1 MDYLPTKI
9 APPNEA
15 RPSPSE
21 TIHLDNYGVDCCL
34 GAFVLL
40 PYAAKQEVFRL
51 LTYSTNS
58 ESILC
63 QHFPRLFVDG
73 LSTLPVQPIADPT
86 TSHLVEL
93 HASDRGYF
101 ISTGLIE
108 KNATTVFVFSQKQIT
123 ESGFHWCRGS
133 SICFVSR
140 YHITSD
146 ATGDPNT
153 RQITSVNADTWRH
166 LTSFPSRLSSCKY
179 NTCFPL
185 RVWIALGHIHETVT
199 KILNRHGETS
209 QGEKPTKSE
218 RFLFDS
224 DAWSFL
230 KYHFVLI
237 SEKQEKI
244 GQKSHLIVMDS
255 CSRKKMKIER
265 LTTFF
270 RFETEE
276 QLTRVEQLFGDVFRF
291 GVRKIQPK
299 LGDIS
304 MFNLR
309 DALNVIVGG
318 DEVQYPFKRYT
329 SRRGLDFSHDGI
341 CLRMSVRYEKY
352 MFESNGQLKTCT
364 DLELLT
370 GSILSVVGHREEAGE
385 NNVDEDNIRIHLDD
399 EFTIGNL
406 VFKATNVT
414 NTAVDAVV
422 VYPRRRQGEDRSFAV
437 ADVLR
442 YLEESL
448 AVG

>member
-1 MDYLPTKI
+1 
-9 APPNEA
+9 
-15 RPSPSE
+15 
-21 TIHLDNYGVDCCL
+21 
-34 GAFVLL
+34 LL
-40 PYAAKQEVFRL
+40 PYDGKQEVFRL
-51 LTYSTNS
+51 LSYSTNS

-63 QHFPRLFVDG
+63 QHFPRLFVNG
-73 LSTLPVQPIADPT
+73 HSTLPVQPIADPT

-93 HASDRGYF
+93 HASDCGYF
-101 ISTGLIE
+101 ISTGFIE

-153 RQITSVNADTWRH
+153 RQITSVNTDTWRH
-166 LTSFPSRLSSCKY
+166 LTSFPSRLRSCKY

-185 RVWIALGHIHETVT
+185 RVWIAMSHIHETVT
-199 KILNRHGETS
+199 KILNRHGESS
-209 QGEKPTKSE
+209 QGETPSKSE

-237 SEKQEKI
+237 SEKHVKK

-255 CSRKKMKIER
+255 CTRKKLKIER

-276 QLTRVEQLFGDVFRF
+276 QLSHVEQLFGDVFRF
-291 GVRKIQPK
+291 GVRKMQPK

-304 MFNLR
+304 VFNMR
-309 DALNVIVGG
+309 DALNAIVGA
-318 DEVQYPFKRYT
+318 DEIQDPFKRYT

-352 MFESNGQLKTCT
+352 MFESNGHLKTCT
-364 DLELLT
+364 DVELRI
-370 GSILSVVGHREEAGE
+370 GSILSLVGHREEAGE

-399 EFTIGNL
+399 EFTVGNL

-414 NTAVDAVV
+414 ITTVDAVV
-422 VYPRRRQGEDRSFAV
+422 VHPRRHHGQERSFAV
-437 ADVLR
+437 ADAIR

-448 AVG
+448 AVE